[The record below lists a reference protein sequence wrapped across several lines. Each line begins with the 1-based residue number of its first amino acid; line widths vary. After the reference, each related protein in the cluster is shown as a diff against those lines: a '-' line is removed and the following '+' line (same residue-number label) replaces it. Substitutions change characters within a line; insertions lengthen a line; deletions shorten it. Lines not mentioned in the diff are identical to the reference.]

1 MHGSFSPHDERPCD
15 QAEGAGRG
23 VFFAQSCPICGR
35 KLRIAVN
42 LLGSRVYC
50 QHCGGGFMAAD
61 DSMRSASA
69 PDLHVARACDE
80 TVDALLAKAEAV
92 LARAGGRRPLSR

>member
-1 MHGSFSPHDERPCD
+1 MHGSFSPHDECFGG
-15 QAEGAGRG
+15 QAEMPGRG

-35 KLRIAVN
+35 TLRIAVN

-61 DSMRSASA
+61 DSMRSAVT
-69 PDLHVARACDE
+69 PDSDAARACDE

>member
-1 MHGSFSPHDERPCD
+1 MHGSFSPHDECFGG
-15 QAEGAGRG
+15 QAEMPGRG

-35 KLRIAVN
+35 TLRIAVN

-61 DSMRSASA
+61 DSMRSAITADSEA
-69 PDLHVARACDE
+69 ARACDE

>member
-1 MHGSFSPHDERPCD
+1 MHGSFSPHDDRSCC
-15 QAEGAGRG
+15 QAEIPGHG

-35 KLRIAVN
+35 TLRIAVN

-61 DSMRSASA
+61 DSMRSAVV
-69 PDLHVARACDE
+69 PDPDAARACDE
-80 TVDALLAKAEAV
+80 TVDALLAKAEAI
-92 LARAGGRRPLSR
+92 LARSGGRRPFSR